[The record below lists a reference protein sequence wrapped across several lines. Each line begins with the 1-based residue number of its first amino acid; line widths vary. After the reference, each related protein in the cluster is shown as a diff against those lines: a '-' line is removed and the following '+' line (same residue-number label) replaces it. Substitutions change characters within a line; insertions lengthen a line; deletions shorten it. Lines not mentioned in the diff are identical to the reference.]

1 MSKRLASTVTPLMD
15 DPSQPSYVRELLDAG
30 RGARVRGYDFNQ
42 GLATHLSRV
51 ESGAPMP
58 DWAKGMQPGAA
69 GTSGS
74 LAAGARMAGL
84 LAVPVVTAAVVA
96 AVMLA
101 SQPGTTPAV
110 KATAVPAAMPALI
123 AEGEPKALHS
133 AAPTAAAA
141 SPTAL
146 ERGQH
151 SRRAM
156 VPAPHKA
163 SLPRSAAAQ
172 PVLGTSPI
180 SGARAAS
187 AEPVRTDAAIK
198 PAHGGTTF
206 DGDPFASARPAD
218 VTGQALPG
226 AAEPREQAT
235 AAREPAVPQPLDD
248 ARLEREM
255 SMLAMAE
262 RVLRTNPERALKL
275 VQQGEAEFQGSMFT
289 QERQQLLL
297 LSLVE
302 LGRLDDARRM
312 AKPYLARFPHGP
324 FSDRVRRA
332 LASGTVER

>member
-1 MSKRLASTVTPLMD
+1 MD
-15 DPSQPSYVRELLDAG
+15 DPSQPSYVRELLEAG

-69 GTSGS
+69 VTIGS
-74 LAAGARMAGL
+74 LTAGARIAGL

-101 SQPGTTPAV
+101 SQPATTPAV
-110 KATAVPAAMPALI
+110 TATAVPAAMPASI
-123 AEGEPKALHS
+123 ATGEPQVVGS
-133 AAPTAAAA
+133 AAPTSVAVSPAAQ
-141 SPTAL
+141 

-151 SRRAM
+151 SKRAM
-156 VPAPHKA
+156 VLAPHKA
-163 SLPRSAAAQ
+163 SLARSPAAQ
-172 PVLGTSPI
+172 PVLGASSIP
-180 SGARAAS
+180 GGRAVS
-187 AEPVRTDAAIK
+187 TDAVHTEATIK
-198 PAHGGTTF
+198 PAHGGATL
-206 DGDPFASARPAD
+206 DGDPFASARPAG
-218 VTGQALPG
+218 VTGATGEAPPA

-235 AAREPAVPQPLDD
+235 AAREPVVPQSLDD

-255 SMLAMAE
+255 AMLAMAE
-262 RVLRTNPERALKL
+262 RVLRSNPERALKL

-302 LGRLDDARRM
+302 LGRLDEARRM